1 MGSGRMVYKEQDVL
15 LQSWVA
21 KEARAAVKWRMGQA
35 EGWEHG
41 GGVVGEMIVSLVC
54 SFRNKN

>member
-1 MGSGRMVYKEQDVL
+1 MVYKEQDVL